1 MDTPTTRVWYKQDD
15 EFLLPKANLKFEF
28 ISPLA
33 YLDPLNCTMTY
44 LFVELLKDSLAEYDY
59 DAAIAGLKWKILN
72 TEYGLMVIINVYFHK

>member
-1 MDTPTTRVWYKQDD
+1 
-15 EFLLPKANLKFEF
+15 
-28 ISPLA
+28 
-33 YLDPLNCTMTY
+33 MTY